1 MTSGDPA
8 LAGKVALVTGARLA
22 HDCRAPA
29 GLAVAHALPN
39 PTQGVLGAPL
49 REPLARH
56 AGARCRRGRPLN
68 DLAAAGIHFE
78 SFVARDLR
86 IYSQTLDAT
95 PSSWRDSQ
103 TDVEIDVVLE
113 LPNGRWAAFEI
124 KLGEAAADAA
134 AASLLH
140 LRTKST
146 PSGTV
151 SRWLSSS
158 SPGGR
163 FTCTR
168 ADGLTVALHSPVP
181 ASPPAQGAF
190 GIRAAL

>member
-1 MTSGDPA
+1 M
-8 LAGKVALVTGARLA
+8 
-22 HDCRAPA
+22 
-29 GLAVAHALPN
+29 
-39 PTQGVLGAPL
+39 
-49 REPLARH
+49 
-56 AGARCRRGRPLN
+56 
-68 DLAAAGIHFE
+68 
-78 SFVARDLR
+78 RDLR

-95 PSSWRDSQ
+95 LSSWRDSQ
-103 TDVEIDVVLE
+103 TDAEIDVVLE

-158 SPGGR
+158 SSGGR

-168 ADGLTVALHSPVP
+168 RWPHRGFAFPRPGLTTSP
-181 ASPPAQGAF
+181 
-190 GIRAAL
+190 RRL